1 MTREYKWRTASS
13 GVEGTATVY
22 VDSFTG
28 SDLYG
33 DGTRANPYKSLT
45 RAFNAKTAKPT
56 KIVCRGTFS
65 EMLDGNHST
74 SIDGD
79 YLGAAVFDGADQN
92 VLYGFGHNN
101 MIIRNIPAFSIT
113 SRLLAGVGRA
123 YFCELCRQCELCLR
137 GLRLLCSA
145 YTVCNVY
152 GSHREHVCKCGSEQ
166 LHRSCSPAVQFFVSD
181 FGCR

>member
-113 SRLLAGVGRA
+113 SRLLVGVGRA
-123 YFCELCRQCELCLR
+123 YTASYV
-137 GLRLLCSA
+137 GSA
-145 YTVCNVY
+145 NSVY
-152 GSHREHVCKCGSEQ
+152 GGSAAPLQ
-166 LHRSCSPAVQFFVSD
+166 CLHGVQCIWES
-181 FGCR
+181 